1 MALVNL
7 VITHDKPNVNWKEQE
22 QLLKQE
28 AKVLWDLQKNNII
41 RNIWFTKNTREAVL
55 IIETE
60 DIIRTKEIIDTF
72 PLVRERLITYDII
85 DLVAYDGYERLFE
98 LKENTR
104 I

>member
-28 AKVLWDLQKNNII
+28 AKVLWDLQKNGTI
-41 RNIWFTKNTREAVL
+41 RSIWFTRNTREAIL
-55 IIETE
+55 IIESE
-60 DIIRTKEIIDTF
+60 SILRTKEIINSF
-72 PLVRERLITYDII
+72 PLVKEGLITYDIVELI
-85 DLVAYDGYERLFE
+85 AYDGYERLF
-98 LKENTR
+98 

>member
-1 MALVNL
+1 VNL

-60 DIIRTKEIIDTF
+60 NIIRTKEIIDTF
-72 PLVRERLITYDII
+72 PLVKEGLITYDIVE
-85 DLVAYDGYERLFE
+85 LVAYDGYERLF
-98 LKENTR
+98 

>member
-28 AKVLWDLQKNNII
+28 AKVLWGLQKNGII
-41 RNIWFTKNTREAVL
+41 RNIWFTKNTREAIL

-60 DIIRTKEIIDTF
+60 NSIMVKEIIDTF
-72 PLVRERLITYDII
+72 PLVKVSLITYDII
-85 DLVAYDGYERLFE
+85 ELVHLTGRKPLALRRRLQ
-98 LKENTR
+98 
-104 I
+104 

>member
-28 AKVLWDLQKNNII
+28 AKVLWDLQKKGII
-41 RNIWFTKNTREAVL
+41 RSIWFTKNTREAIL
-55 IIETE
+55 IIEAE
-60 DIIRTKEIIDTF
+60 DTIRTKEIINTF
-72 PLVRERLITYDII
+72 PLVKEGLITYDI
-85 DLVAYDGYERLFE
+85 DELVAYDGYERLF
-98 LKENTR
+98 